1 MTVKSYSSK
10 KRSSFNIKIANRE
23 QLNHRDNI
31 NEKSWQ
37 HKLEEDAHRIE
48 VRFDAMDSVSS

>member
-10 KRSSFNIKIANRE
+10 KRSSFNIKIANLE

-48 VRFDAMDSVSS
+48 VRFDAMDSVS